1 MESDSLSKKNIGN
14 SCFVFDW
21 IFFLYIVRWRS
32 RRFLF
37 KHTYSSSTIHVEM
50 SFDRSNS
57 LHFSFLIRKT
67 RVYVKDSESTA
78 YESNR
83 ILLPAGNNSI
93 SLVFLSQFPRAAT
106 KEKKK
111 KKKKKLRKSEL
122 RLKAARRNPIKNASP
137 LSTKLRFLYK

>member
-1 MESDSLSKKNIGN
+1 
-14 SCFVFDW
+14 
-21 IFFLYIVRWRS
+21 
-32 RRFLF
+32 
-37 KHTYSSSTIHVEM
+37 M